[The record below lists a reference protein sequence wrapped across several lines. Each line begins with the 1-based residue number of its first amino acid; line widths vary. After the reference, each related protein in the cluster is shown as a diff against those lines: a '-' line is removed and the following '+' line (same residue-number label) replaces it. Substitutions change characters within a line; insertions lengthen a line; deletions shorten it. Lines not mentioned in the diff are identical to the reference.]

1 MISLVPYP
9 FGDRRE
15 CLVYS
20 SWVVDLDNDLVTL
33 RKKDRNHYQIRLSQE
48 LPTTPVDV
56 FRASCNDITFQQLA
70 TAIIRIVPFDFDAKE
85 IYCGHA
91 GTEYDSPPC
100 IFWLVESVR
109 IGCVMA
115 LDTPFQWK
123 GYRGDIQPQ
132 NVFMTR
138 TYGMIVESQIWFD
151 EHPITPSTTYITFRP
166 SFQFYIAVLLCTAP
180 AIMGSY
186 PPFKTM

>member
-91 GTEYDSPPC
+91 GTGRV
-100 IFWLVESVR
+100 VET
-109 IGCVMA
+109 G
-115 LDTPFQWK
+115 
-123 GYRGDIQPQ
+123 
-132 NVFMTR
+132 
-138 TYGMIVESQIWFD
+138 
-151 EHPITPSTTYITFRP
+151 FRSCH
-166 SFQFYIAVLLCTAP
+166 SF
-180 AIMGSY
+180 
-186 PPFKTM
+186 